1 MWACV
6 HVCMS
11 MCTYV
16 HVGMWGWG
24 QVCACVHVHV
34 HVCAR
39 GHANVLLREFCFVS
53 FSFCHVCNAH
63 MSCVCMSFF
72 IAYPGGHVSMWA
84 GVHVG
89 MWASGQVS
97 SLPLFR
103 SKFRSF
109 RFVSLSCKHK
119 CACLRTA
126 VCVSSLVAAACGHA
140 DMACEHMGMWACEP
154 VGMCVC
160 VNV

>member
-1 MWACV
+1 M
-6 HVCMS
+6 
-11 MCTYV
+11 
-16 HVGMWGWG
+16 
-24 QVCACVHVHV
+24 CACVHEHVHICACGAGDKFVHACMYMCMCVHV
-34 HVCAR
+34 H
-39 GHANVLLREFCFVS
+39 GHANVLLREFRFVS

-63 MSCVCMSFF
+63 MCVHELLHCISRW
-72 IAYPGGHVSMWA
+72 ACEHVGRSA
-84 GVHVG
+84 CGHVG
-89 MWASGQVS
+89 MWVCGQVGKS
-97 SLPLFR
+97 VR
-103 SKFRSF
+103 SRCFVQNFDRFVSF
-109 RFVSLSCKHK
+109 RFRVSK